1 MDALYG
7 KEAMPDV
14 ELTPAVPVT
23 GGQVLKHAMAG
34 RAIPGNEENAKMYQ
48 TGALHEVDREDRQ
61 VEAQR
66 KQLLDQQLKREA
78 TTKELEF
85 KREQL
90 TKEMAAKETSEANR
104 VEIAKQLNA
113 THAAIA
119 ASVRQGAMERAQMR
133 TEAAS
138 NKPVN
143 PTVMD
148 KLSKGYEKLDT
159 IQKLASEFQ
168 PEYAGIKGKA
178 ADWAGSLPLV
188 NTKSNEWWK
197 NYKKESALIERHGL
211 FGSALTPGEA
221 ASWREADIDSSM
233 DPAKI
238 ANNLQRRQEIMRK
251 HFQAQ
256 ENAYEKGGHHV
267 KGLFDL
273 GPEPTPV
280 AGSDAAAAAQ
290 APEGSWGAP
299 ASGAAPMTKMIG
311 NKKYVNNGGGPND
324 WHVVP

>member
-14 ELTPAVPVT
+14 ELTPAAPVT

-61 VEAQR
+61 VEALR
-66 KQLLDQQLKREA
+66 KQTLDQQLKRE
-78 TTKELEF
+78 TTEKELVAKKEALQA
-85 KREQL
+85 QL
-90 TKEMAAKETSEANR
+90 ESKAATDASRAETARMIDATNRMIAANR
-104 VEIAKQLNA
+104 EE
-113 THAAIA
+113 
-119 ASVRQGAMERAQMR
+119 GAMSRAQLR
-133 TEAAS
+133 AEAAG

-168 PEYAGIKGKA
+168 REYAGIKGKA
-178 ADWAGSLPLV
+178 ADWAGALPLV

-233 DPAKI
+233 DPNKI